1 MKKEDFNMN
10 VYITFD
16 RYERNEWFYVY
27 RIETNK
33 QRAIKHFK
41 ETDLLSFLEYGPD
54 DCHSFQLMK
63 VVMSKKDYER
73 LCYMVENEGND
84 EINCDKE
91 LEKMLISIYEEN
103 ENDRFSCYE
112 ILYSTDGCSDN
123 VEIIDFYMVNYD
135 YDIRD
140 GEDEDSVRD
149 RITDMI
155 YNDSELYNNIMRE
168 YIKEN
173 Y

>member
-1 MKKEDFNMN
+1 MN

-33 QRAIKHFK
+33 ARAIKFFK
-41 ETDLLSFLEYGPD
+41 EEDLPNFLGYGPD

-63 VVMSKKDYER
+63 VIMSKKDYER
-73 LCYMVENEGND
+73 LCYMVENEGNT

-91 LEKMLISIYEEN
+91 LEEMLIAIYEQN
-103 ENDRFSCYE
+103 ENDRFCCYE
-112 ILYSTDGCSDN
+112 VLYFTDGCSDN
-123 VEIIDFYMVNYD
+123 VEIVDFYIANYD
-135 YDIRD
+135 CNIVN
-140 GEDEDSVRD
+140 GEDENDVRD
-149 RITDMI
+149 RIADMI
-155 YNDSELYNNIMRE
+155 YNDNELYNKIMRE
-168 YIKEN
+168 YIKAN